1 VYYRKTYKNIAEK
14 YFRLSLFLSLFF
26 HFFLAFFFVS
36 SLSLPTTS
44 RHSHTNFFIEATLI
58 TQPKIQEK
66 SIIATREIK
75 NAIFTSAK
83 NLVIKPIS
91 SVKSKRTKKDFI
103 AKNTIKN
110 AKFLRSKFGGHM
122 ARHINAESLRD
133 DIRSVARNIAF
144 GSSGAFSVLPE
155 KTKISLE
162 SAYRRYVD
170 ACSSKIA
177 YIGNIKNKEFAE
189 GTVMLT
195 VTIEKS
201 GRVSERH
208 ITSSSSKNLNIV
220 ALEIVDTASP
230 FGPFPKDLLR
240 ENIKISP
247 RVHFV
252 IQ

>member
-1 VYYRKTYKNIAEK
+1 MYHLKTYENIAEK
-14 YFRLSLFLSLFF
+14 YFRWSLFLSLFF
-26 HFFLAFFFVS
+26 HFFLACFLVS
-36 SLSLPTTS
+36 SPSLPVTS
-44 RHSHTNFFIEATLI
+44 RHSNTNFFIKATLVK
-58 TQPKIQEK
+58 QPKIQEK
-66 SIIATREIK
+66 SIMTTREIK
-75 NAIFTSAK
+75 NAIFTSEK
-83 NLVIKPIS
+83 KLVSKPIS
-91 SVKSKRTKKDFI
+91 SVKSKQTKKDFI

-110 AKFLRSKFGGHM
+110 VTSLRSKSGGRM

-133 DIRSVARNIAF
+133 DIRSLAKNIAF
-144 GSSGAFSVLPE
+144 GSPYTFSVLPE

-177 YIGNIKNKEFAE
+177 RIGNIKNKEFRE
-189 GTVMLT
+189 GTVMLN

-208 ITSSSSKNLNIV
+208 ITSSSPENLNIV

-247 RVHFV
+247 RIHFV